1 MVTNGSITPEARAF
15 IARLPKKV
23 REFIASCIG
32 FGFSVK
38 HVAEHEYVAK
48 SGDKK
53 GQTLTAKEK
62 LEIVPADNFGA
73 WISGG
78 RGFVVT
84 VQGET
89 ANGTGITAADLN
101 F

>member
-1 MVTNGSITPEARAF
+1 MVTNSSITVEARAF
-15 IARLPKKV
+15 IGKLPKKV

-32 FGFSVK
+32 YGFSVK
-38 HVAEHEYVAK
+38 HVPEHAYVK
-48 SGDKK
+48 NEETKV
-53 GQTLTAKEK
+53 AKEK

-73 WISGG
+73 WISAG